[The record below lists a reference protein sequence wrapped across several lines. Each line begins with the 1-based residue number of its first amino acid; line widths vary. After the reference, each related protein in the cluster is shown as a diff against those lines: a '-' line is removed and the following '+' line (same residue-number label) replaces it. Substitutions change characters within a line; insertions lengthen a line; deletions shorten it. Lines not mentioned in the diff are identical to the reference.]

1 MSSSVRAE
9 RIRDFLR
16 RNWLDAWISWRP
28 DELVMMAGYL
38 PFWGA
43 SLFVY
48 FAESEPVLFVPALE
62 PKDHIPPTLRVQE
75 YPWGSLDCGDPFSI
89 LFQNISG
96 ELKKAGAKAAAVGAS
111 RNASR
116 TSLPIQAA
124 EQIPMPDA
132 FPHQL
137 SNVLSP
143 ADAKVEADFLTLY
156 LQKTPEEIQAIR
168 LANQVAAIGLK
179 RFEDYLTPGISEAE
193 LAAEVES
200 AIYKE
205 IGRDGIFHSRGWAM
219 VQSGPNT
226 ADSGRFNRST
236 ARRLED
242 GDLVL
247 IELATCVNGYWS
259 DLTRTAAINGPK
271 PELQRVFAVV
281 REAQEAAIAAVRPG
295 AIAGDIDTIARRK
308 IANAGFSAYFTHGTG
323 HHVGFRYHDPGF
335 GIVPGAH
342 EKLEPGMVITI
353 EPGVYARELGGGARM
368 EDNVLVTETGH
379 EVLSAAA
386 PKGARA

>member
-1 MSSSVRAE
+1 VSSSVRAE